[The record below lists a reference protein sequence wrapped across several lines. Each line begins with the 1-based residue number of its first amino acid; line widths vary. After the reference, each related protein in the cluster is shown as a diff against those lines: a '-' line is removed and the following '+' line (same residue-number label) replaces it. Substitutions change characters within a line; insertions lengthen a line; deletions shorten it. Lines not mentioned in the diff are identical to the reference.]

1 MANKILTEE
10 GWQQRI
16 RDKLGIDVAY
26 LPDSV
31 IEQPENITVAEANI
45 IAQLP
50 DYSILEDDAKVYL
63 EVAVV
68 SECSRLI
75 CPSLSAR
82 LPTKENGPHESHELN
97 VDWTKKQKE
106 FEVERDEYIGKVIE
120 LAFPEK
126 MPSSLIHFTV
136 TKPRRW

>member
-1 MANKILTEE
+1 MTNKILTEE

-50 DYSILEDDAKVYL
+50 DYSILEDNARVYL
-63 EVAVV
+63 EAAVV

-82 LPTKENGPHESHELN
+82 LPTKENGPHESHELS
-97 VDWTKKQKE
+97 VDWTKKQKD

-120 LAFPEK
+120 LAFSEK

>member
-1 MANKILTEE
+1 MSNKILTTD
-10 GWQQRI
+10 GWEKRI
-16 RDKLGIDVAY
+16 QDKLGVDPVY
-26 LPDSV
+26 LPNEA
-31 IEQPENITVAEANI
+31 INQPDIITVAEANI

-50 DYSILEDDAKVYL
+50 DYSILEDNARVYL
-63 EVAVV
+63 EAAVV

-75 CPSLSAR
+75 CPSLPAR
-82 LPTKENGPHESHELN
+82 LPAKENGPHESHELS
-97 VDWTKKQKE
+97 VDWTKKQKD

-126 MPSSLIHFTV
+126 LTSSLIHFTI